1 MKEFVEISA
10 QNLYKAVYD
19 ACFQANIYLSEDVY
33 NSLCK
38 LEAEGL
44 EPSKKM
50 AKIRANAAI
59 AAKNQRPLCQ
69 DTGQVVVFLEIGDR
83 VALDEG
89 IYSEIINKAVSD
101 CYCEN
106 FFRKSIVKDALFA
119 RKNTSCNAPA
129 VIYTEVTRGD
139 KIKIGV
145 IIKGGGS
152 ENMSQVAMLAPSA
165 TEVDVISGVTN
176 VVLAAGENACP
187 PMFLGVGMGGTLDM
201 ASVLAKKAFLSDE
214 QNPQNNELTKDCILL
229 SEKIKKHI
237 NSISPVKVAE
247 VKLLST
253 STHIACLPVCVTINC
268 HSTRH
273 ASVLV
278 GKDGYKILTKFAK
291 PENFEYNS
299 ENQQEINTSETEK
312 LKELNEGDEILLSGI
327 IYTAR
332 DMAHKRLT
340 EMINRGENLPFEL
353 KNSIIFYAGPCPAK
367 ESEIIGPVGPT
378 TSKRMDKFAPVL
390 YDNGL
395 LATIGKGSR
404 SDEVKNNIK
413 KNNALYFSVQGGVSS
428 LLQNCVKA
436 SEIVAFEDLGAEA
449 IYKLKVEKLPVK
461 LELK

>member
-19 ACFQANIYLSEDVY
+19 TCFQANIYLSEEVY
-33 NSLCK
+33 DSLCK
-38 LEAEGL
+38 LETAGFEPAE
-44 EPSKKM
+44 KM
-50 AKIRANAAI
+50 AKIHANAAI

-69 DTGQVVVFLEIGDR
+69 DTGQVVIFLEIGDR
-83 VALDEG
+83 VTLDEG

-101 CYCEN
+101 CYCEK
-106 FFRKSIVKDALFA
+106 FFRKSIVKDAIFT

-129 VIYTEVTRGD
+129 VIYTEVVRGD

-152 ENMSQVAMLAPSA
+152 ENMSQVAMLTPSA
-165 TEVDVISGVTN
+165 TEQDIINYVAN
-176 VVLAAGENACP
+176 VVLTAGENACP
-187 PMFLGVGMGGTLDM
+187 PMFLGIGIGGTLDM
-201 ASVLAKKAFLSDE
+201 ASVLSKKAFLSDGK
-214 QNPQNNELTKDCILL
+214 NPQNHELTKDFSIL
-229 SEKIKKHI
+229 SEKIKKYI
-237 NSISPVKVAE
+237 NSISPAKVAD

-253 STHIACLPVCVTINC
+253 STHIACLPVCVTVNC

-278 GKDGYKILTKFAK
+278 DKDGYKILTKFAK
-291 PENFEYNS
+291 PENYEYNA

-312 LKELNEGDEILLSGI
+312 LKELNEGDEILLSGT

-332 DMAHKRLT
+332 DMAHKRLV

-353 KNSIIFYAGPCPAK
+353 KNSIIFYAGPCPAQK
-367 ESEIIGPVGPT
+367 GEIIGPVGPT

-390 YDNGL
+390 YDKGL
-395 LATIGKGSR
+395 LATIGKGLR
-404 SDEVKNNIK
+404 SDDVKNNIR
-413 KNNALYFSVQGGVSS
+413 KNNALYFSVQGGVAS